1 MSYVPVRLSDIEP
14 HVLMAAARREGR
26 DEAPVDRL
34 LLAMAAAA
42 PSDTEY
48 WLPEKVV
55 TAMMPWLM
63 PSSRRDMLTGP
74 ASADHRDTTR
84 DPADRPQTPGGTA

>member
-1 MSYVPVRLSDIEP
+1 MTYVPVRLCDIEP
-14 HVLMAAARREGR
+14 HVLLAAARREGR
-26 DEAPVDRL
+26 DEEPVDRL

-42 PSDTEY
+42 PSDIEY

-55 TAMMPWLM
+55 AAMMPWLVT
-63 PSSRRDMLTGP
+63 SSRRDTMTGP

-84 DPADRPQTPGGTA
+84 DPADRPQTPGETP